1 MHSAKKKAGKYNKM
15 SAGCVRTSLTHGFS
29 VHFSIYISTQ
39 FSVHVF
45 THLQNKHFVYV
56 WDTIK
61 VLDFLMSTA

>member
-1 MHSAKKKAGKYNKM
+1 M